1 MKQCVGLKECS
12 VLDELKLA
20 EERRD
25 REIQEEVF
33 IEFAHF
39 EEFLQR
45 KFDKYSNDFDLAE
58 REDVSIFAG
67 SQ

>member
-1 MKQCVGLKECS
+1 MKRNVEQKECS

-33 IEFAHF
+33 LEFAHF
-39 EEFLQR
+39 EEFLQK
-45 KFDKYSNDFDLAE
+45 KFDKYTNDFDLAE
-58 REDVSIFAG
+58 REDVSIFAE